1 MSLDQK
7 RRIEVFTA
15 GCGLCSETLDL
26 VKQSVSEC
34 GCEVVERRCEG
45 DQQCEAAQ
53 RYGITKM
60 PTVVVD
66 GHIAFEGRITRAQAE
81 LLRR

>member
-1 MSLDQK
+1 VSQK

-15 GCGLCSETLDL
+15 GCALCSETLNL
-26 VKQSVSEC
+26 VKNSVSEC
-34 GCEVVERRCEG
+34 GCEVIEVRCEG
-45 DQQCEAAQ
+45 DEQCEAAKQ
-53 RYGITKM
+53 YGITKM

-66 GHIAFEGRITRAQAE
+66 GRIAFEGRITPAQAE

>member
-1 MSLDQK
+1 MVSQK

-15 GCGLCSETLDL
+15 GCGLCSETLEL
-26 VKQSVSEC
+26 VRQSVSDC
-34 GCEVVERRCEG
+34 GCEVVERRCDE
-45 DQQCEAAQ
+45 DHQWDAAKQ
-53 RYGITKM
+53 YGITKM

-66 GHIAFEGRITRAQAE
+66 GQIVFEGRITKAQAE

>member
-1 MSLDQK
+1 MGQK
-7 RRIEVFTA
+7 RRIAVFTA
-15 GCGLCSETLDL
+15 GCGLCNETLSL
-26 VKQSVSEC
+26 IRQSVSEC
-34 GCEVVERRCEG
+34 GCEVIEQRCEG
-45 DQQCEAAQ
+45 DEPCDAAK

-66 GHIAFEGRITRAQAE
+66 GQIAFEGRITKAQAE

>member
-1 MSLDQK
+1 MSNQK
-7 RRIEVFTA
+7 WRIEVFTA

-26 VKQSVSEC
+26 VRQSVSAC

-45 DQQCEAAQ
+45 DQQCDAAKQ
-53 RYGITKM
+53 YGITKM

-66 GHIAFEGRITRAQAE
+66 GPIAFEGRITKAQAE

>member
-1 MSLDQK
+1 MSDHK

-15 GCGLCSETLDL
+15 GCGLCSETLEL
-26 VKQSVSEC
+26 ARQSVSAC

-45 DQQCEAAQ
+45 DQQCDAAK

-60 PTVVVD
+60 PTVIVD
-66 GHIAFEGRITRAQAE
+66 GQIAFEGRITKAQAE